1 MLTIG
6 VSSRAGWSEFGWNVN
21 QEAIWVQGT
30 ASKLSDVPFTLTPGK
45 YRFDVE
51 VKASVPGTSFYINL
65 PGLRYILVDQRPGTN
80 WTPFSTEVSV
90 TETTKVRVQVFANH
104 ANGAS
109 NDNGHQ
115 WFRKMRLAPMVGS
128 TLIED
133 GAITT
138 DKILANAITAGKI
151 AALAIEADHISANAI
166 TADKIHAGAIDSM
179 LITGARIRTSASGA
193 RVELNSEG
201 MKAYDASGGTV
212 LSTDTA
218 DGSLD
223 MRGYLRQTSGGITV
237 EVGQNY
243 ASGGLGMQWSDSN
256 IYNFPPGVV
265 YGKDIDEP
273 SKMTTLI
280 QGPGVTGGNAYLKLM
295 ERGDEFDMRTWKD
308 TGSSL
313 EDWRVQ
319 ASMADNFMRI
329 GSSTSGAPY
338 MRMERGS
345 GGETRAHYNHPSN
358 GGFASMVLE
367 DRGIFLG
374 TSDSNGKVVS
384 RLGAMPTAPS

>member
-1 MLTIG
+1 MG
-6 VSSRAGWSEFGWNVN
+6 AGDCE
-21 QEAIWVQGT
+21 Q
-30 ASKLSDVPFTLTPGK
+30 LSDVPFTLTPGK

-166 TADKIHAGAIDSM
+166 TADKI
-179 LITGARIRTSASGA
+179 
-193 RVELNSEG
+193 
-201 MKAYDASGGTV
+201 
-212 LSTDTA
+212 
-218 DGSLD
+218 
-223 MRGYLRQTSGGITV
+223 QC
-237 EVGQNY
+237 
-243 ASGGLGMQWSDSN
+243 
-256 IYNFPPGVV
+256 
-265 YGKDIDEP
+265 
-273 SKMTTLI
+273 
-280 QGPGVTGGNAYLKLM
+280 
-295 ERGDEFDMRTWKD
+295 
-308 TGSSL
+308 
-313 EDWRVQ
+313 WR
-319 ASMADNFMRI
+319 D
-329 GSSTSGAPY
+329 
-338 MRMERGS
+338 
-345 GGETRAHYNHPSN
+345 
-358 GGFASMVLE
+358 
-367 DRGIFLG
+367 
-374 TSDSNGKVVS
+374 
-384 RLGAMPTAPS
+384 